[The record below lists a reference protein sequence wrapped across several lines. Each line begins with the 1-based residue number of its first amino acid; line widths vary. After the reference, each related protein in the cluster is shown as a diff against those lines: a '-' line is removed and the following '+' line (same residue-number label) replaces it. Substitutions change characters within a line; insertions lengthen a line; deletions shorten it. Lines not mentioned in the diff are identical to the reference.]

1 MPKSATERL
10 AKYQSK
16 FDADVV
22 SRRYTALKDLAVDKQ
37 TGATNALVAAA
48 QAARSAME
56 DENIAAILSGFFQS
70 FANMCAGLKR
80 KYGVGATT
88 QSEVVK
94 AAKYWLD
101 SAICLSTCPSVTDTY
116 IKGKVADVMNKIL
129 ANLEIPVT
137 VSPS

>member
-10 AKYQSK
+10 TKYQSK

-22 SRRYTALKDLAVDKQ
+22 SRRFTALKDLAVDKQ
-37 TGATNALVAAA
+37 TQATNILVAAA

-80 KYGVGATT
+80 KYGVGLTT
-88 QSEVVK
+88 QSEIVK
-94 AAKYWLD
+94 SAKYWLD
-101 SAICLSTCPSVTDTY
+101 SAVTLSACPSVTDSH
-116 IKGKVADVMNKIL
+116 IKAKVVAVMNKIL

-137 VSPS
+137 ISP